1 MSLPKGNWTRGESRV
16 LAVLRTTGSWS
27 TGAEVDRLAQA
38 PGCEVEGSPVAEL
51 LLDVPGPGNTPRL
64 SVSTQLSTVPPHGP
78 LGTVQQ
84 RRAVTFKLQ
93 TVHALDALGNPVRR
107 KILRQ
112 LRDAP
117 LSVNELAARFPIS
130 RPAISRHIHV
140 LAQSGLVEAR
150 GSGARHQYAIR
161 LKGFAPVRDF
171 LDEFWDSALAR
182 LEELSRKKPVH

>member
-1 MSLPKGNWTRGESRV
+1 VSLPKGNWTRGESRV

-27 TGAEVDRLAQA
+27 TGAEVDRVAQA

-51 LLDVPGPGNTPRL
+51 LLDVPGSSNTSRL
-64 SVSTQLSTVPPHGP
+64 PVPTQLSPVPPHGP

-130 RPAISRHIHV
+130 RPAICV